1 MRWQYIAHV
10 TPSDGAMT
18 PSDGVTQRHV
28 RGATD
33 PTLLRCNVSAER
45 YGSLRPGA
53 CSGSGSG
60 ACCWSFS
67 IQIEEPNGA
76 VKRRARPSRKR
87 HREKMYYYC
96 GECGGRLTAPGACAE
111 RRSPAA
117 SSRRSRGGPGVG
129 RWHIQWCRQAKA
141 IMATTVLVLYTWLR
155 VNHGC
160 WNL

>member
-111 RRSPAA
+111 SHRGEAA
-117 SSRRSRGGPGVG
+117 VDLGLVVG
-129 RWHIQWCRQAKA
+129 IFSGAVKPRPSWQR
-141 IMATTVLVLYTWLR
+141 LYCIL
-155 VNHGC
+155 GSE
-160 WNL
+160 